1 MDIKMQSFKLLAMLA
16 LAGVVLVGCAIAK
29 PVNLTSSFNA
39 QEARELT
46 RPGVNIVSGSALIRQ
61 NGGGVVTCAGLEI
74 LLIPKTAYATERMRA
89 IYGNTDRGYNPVYR
103 QIKFTPEV
111 PEYLSTHRATVCDAQ
126 GHFSFDDV
134 ADGSFFVVSQIV
146 WNVGAPQGGA
156 VMQAITVRGGESK
169 QLVLSP

>member
-1 MDIKMQSFKLLAMLA
+1 MDINMQSYKLCALLA

-61 NGGGVVTCAGLEI
+61 NGGGVVTCAGLQV
-74 LLIPKTAYATERMRA
+74 LLIPKTAYAAERMRV
-89 IYGNTDRGYNPVYR
+89 IYGNTERGYNSVYR
-103 QIKFTPEV
+103 QVAFNPEI
-111 PEYLSTHRATVCDAQ
+111 PEYQSINRSTLCDAQ

-146 WNVGAPQGGA
+146 WNVGGPQGGA
-156 VMQAITVRGGESK
+156 VMQAVTVRGGESK